1 VQDRMRFKA
10 YRSGHMMYLRAED
23 IITSNQDIR
32 DFVAW
37 SMEATQGSAVNG
49 N

>member
-1 VQDRMRFKA
+1 
-10 YRSGHMMYLRAED
+10 MMYLRAED

-37 SMEATQGSAVNG
+37 AMRATNEGPARR
-49 N
+49 